1 MKGGA
6 GPAPEIIFNSF
17 LIFSLSGAWKGQ
29 FQQNKPFGISKTS
42 GVIMLQLFV
51 ENKVEPI
58 TVNELLYYFSL
69 LRSYSTRA
77 HSFQHLLFSIS
88 FRKEQFYSIRLNLT
102 PLLKYFC
109 VGCFQ
114 MFYLLCWMFSSP
126 PLDLLSSDLSFP
138 AAPSPPWQAPTPGV
152 EKFKSS
158 AHKEIAHK
166 PK

>member
-1 MKGGA
+1 
-6 GPAPEIIFNSF
+6 
-17 LIFSLSGAWKGQ
+17 
-29 FQQNKPFGISKTS
+29 
-42 GVIMLQLFV
+42 MLQLFV

-88 FRKEQFYSIRLNLT
+88 FVQKGAILFNKTQFDAIIEI
-102 PLLKYFC
+102 
-109 VGCFQ
+109 FQ
-114 MFYLLCWMFSSP
+114 MFYLLWWMFSSP